1 MFSSL
6 NASVANKACT
16 NSSTLK
22 MKVLVAQQ
30 HLHCRQIL
38 YLLSHQESPK
48 NTGVNSY
55 SLLQDIF
62 PTQGMNLCL
71 LHCRQILYSL
81 SLQTLKYYLYPK
93 YHRMQTFECQKQFRR
108 KLDKINS
115 IRHTYVL
122 VIFMYYEIFS
132 KIEITDYL
140 LRTYTKYYNNL
151 YFHQQYV
158 NIPFSHILCYI
169 DHLIMFKILVAIN
182 CC

>member
-1 MFSSL
+1 MSELCWFFPKLIWAKLVSFLMFSSL

-22 MKVLVAQQ
+22 MKVLVAQW

-81 SLQTLKYYLYPK
+81 SLQTLKYYLIPSII
-93 YHRMQTFECQKQFRR
+93 ECKPLNVR
-108 KLDKINS
+108 NS
-115 IRHTYVL
+115 L
-122 VIFMYYEIFS
+122 EGNW
-132 KIEITDYL
+132 
-140 LRTYTKYYNNL
+140 TK
-151 YFHQQYV
+151 
-158 NIPFSHILCYI
+158 
-169 DHLIMFKILVAIN
+169 
-182 CC
+182 